1 LEALAWARSGARPLN
16 EVLDD
21 EYWQGPRG
29 THKQKLKIFIMTETH
44 GQKKGAPMFS
54 EPAFGAQTDF

>member
-1 LEALAWARSGARPLN
+1 LEVFAWARSEARPLN
-16 EVLDD
+16 EVLDV
-21 EYWQGPRG
+21 EYRQGSRG
-29 THKQKLKIFIMTETH
+29 AQEQRLKIFIMTETH